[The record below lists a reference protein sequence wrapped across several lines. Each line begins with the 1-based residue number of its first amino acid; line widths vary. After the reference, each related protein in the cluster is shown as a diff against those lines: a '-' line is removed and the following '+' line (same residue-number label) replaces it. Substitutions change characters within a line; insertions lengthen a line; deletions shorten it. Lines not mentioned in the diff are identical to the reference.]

1 MSSVL
6 NKFLS
11 YVAIDTQSKEE
22 VSAVPSTN
30 KQFRL
35 AQMLL
40 DELKAMGVE
49 DARLS
54 DNCYVYGSIPA
65 SAGYESEKALGFV
78 AHIDTSPDASGEN
91 VKPRIVKY
99 EGGALTLENGLKI
112 DPVTF
117 PNLTR
122 YVGQDIIVTDGT
134 TLLGAD
140 DKAGVAEIMAAAET
154 LISDPSIKH
163 GKICIA
169 FTPDEEVGNG
179 TEEFSIPEFGAD
191 MAYTVDGGT
200 IGELEYE
207 NFNAASAF
215 LTFHGVG
222 IHPGSAKDKML
233 NSLHVA
239 EEFDAMMPCAQR
251 PEYTEGYEG
260 FIHLTEI
267 EGDIV
272 TTKMHYIIR
281 DHDMA
286 KFTAKKKLME
296 AAASYINHKYG
307 EGTLE
312 LVLRDSYFNMRE
324 KILPHMYLIDTAKAA
339 MKAVGVEPIVSPIRG
354 GTDGA
359 RLTEMGLPCPN
370 ICTGGENYHGCLEYI
385 PVASLEKTYEIILKI
400 VELTYKA

>member
-22 VSAVPSTN
+22 MSAVPSTN
-30 KQFRL
+30 KQFKL
-35 AQMLL
+35 AEKLL
-40 DELKAMGVE
+40 DELKAMGIE

-65 SAGYESEKALGFV
+65 SAGYENKKALGFV

-99 EGGALTLENGLKI
+99 EGGTLTLENGLTI
-112 DPVTF
+112 DPVTY
-117 PNLTR
+117 PNLKR
-122 YVGQDIIVTDGT
+122 YIGQDIIVTDGT

-140 DKAGVAEIMAAAET
+140 DKAGVAEIMAAAQT
-154 LISDPSIKH
+154 LISDSSLKH

-179 TEEFSIPEFGAD
+179 TEKFSIPEFGAD
-191 MAYTVDGGT
+191 IAYTVDGGT

-207 NFNAASAF
+207 NFNAASAM
-215 LTFHGVG
+215 LTIHGNG

-239 EEFDAMMPCAQR
+239 KEFDAMMPCAQR
-251 PEYTEGYEG
+251 PEYTNGYEG
-260 FIHLTEI
+260 FIHLTDI
-267 EGDIV
+267 QGDIV

-281 DHDMA
+281 DHDME
-286 KFTAKKKLME
+286 KFTVKKKLME

-339 MKAVGVEPIVSPIRG
+339 MKAVGVEPIVKPIRG

-370 ICTGGENYHGCLEYI
+370 ICTGGENFHGCLEYI
-385 PVASLEKTYEIILKI
+385 PVESLEKTHEIILKI
-400 VELTYKA
+400 VELTYKG

>member
-1 MSSVL
+1 MSSAL
-6 NKFLS
+6 NKFLA
-11 YVAIDTQSKEE
+11 YVAVDTQSKEE

-30 KQFRL
+30 KQFKL
-35 AQMLL
+35 AQKLH
-40 DELKAMGVE
+40 DELKAIGVK

-91 VKPRIVKY
+91 VKPRIIKY
-99 EGGALTLENGLKI
+99 EGGAIKLENGLII

-117 PNLTR
+117 PNLNR
-122 YVGQDIIVTDGT
+122 YVGQDIIVTDGN

-140 DKAGVAEIMAAAET
+140 DKAGVAEIMAAVET
-154 LISDPSIKH
+154 LISDTSIKH

-179 TEEFSIPEFGAD
+179 TEEFSISEFGAD
-191 MAYTVDGGT
+191 AAYTVDGGT

-215 LTFHGVG
+215 LTIHGVG
-222 IHPGSAKDKML
+222 IHPGSAKNKML

-251 PEYTEGYEG
+251 PEYTDGYEG
-260 FIHLTEI
+260 FIHLTDI
-267 EGDIV
+267 HGDIV
-272 TTKMHYIIR
+272 ATKMQYIIR
-281 DHDMA
+281 DHDME

-296 AAASYINHKYG
+296 AAAGYINHKYG

-312 LVLRDSYFNMRE
+312 LNLRDSYFNMRE
-324 KILPHMYLIDTAKAA
+324 KILPHMYLIDIAKDA
-339 MKAVGVEPIVSPIRG
+339 MQAVGVEPIVRPIRG

-359 RLTEMGLPCPN
+359 RLTELGLPCPN

-385 PVASLEKTYEIILKI
+385 PVASLEKTHEIILKI
-400 VELTYKA
+400 VELTYKK